1 MEIINNIFIYV
12 ADFAR
17 YLMHLLG
24 FGTFPTN
31 IVLALVYFL
40 GIAGLVTM
48 NIIILLW
55 VDRRVASFFQERL
68 GPNRVGP
75 FGLFQ
80 SLVDAV
86 KLIGKESIIPKAAD
100 KMVYK
105 IAPLMIFTITIMLYA
120 ALPYGKGMSAVNIN
134 VGILYFI
141 AVSSTSTIA
150 ILMAGWGSNNKYSL
164 LGGMRTVAQIIS
176 YEIPLAF
183 SMLGIVMLSGTLNLN
198 EIVIAQKSIWYI
210 LLQPVAF
217 IIFIIAALAEL
228 NRAPFDMTEAE
239 QEIIAGYHTEYSGMR
254 FALFFMAEYANLF
267 SVAALGVTLFLGGW
281 QGPILPSWMW
291 FLGKVYAMILVI
303 MWIRWTYPRIRIDKM
318 MQFNWKILIPI
329 SIANILV
336 TGVGIKLFQ
345 YIQVIW
351 R

>member
-1 MEIINNIFIYV
+1 MEIINNLFIYV
-12 ADFAR
+12 AVFFR
-17 YLMHLLG
+17 YLARLLG
-24 FGTFPTN
+24 LGSLSTN
-31 IVLALVYFL
+31 FVMALVYFI
-40 GIAGLVTM
+40 GIAGIVTM

-55 VDRRVASFFQERL
+55 IDRRVASFFQERL

-100 KMVYK
+100 KTVYK

-120 ALPYGKGMSAVNIN
+120 VLPYGKGMSAVNIN

-183 SMLGIVMLSGTLNLN
+183 SMLGIVMLTGTLNLTD
-198 EIVIAQKSIWYI
+198 IVVAQKNIWYVI
-210 LLQPVAF
+210 LQPIAF
-217 IIFIIAALAEL
+217 VIFIISALAEL

-318 MQFNWKILIPI
+318 MQFNWKVLIPL
-329 SIANILV
+329 SIANVLL

-345 YIQVIW
+345 YIQVLW